1 MPKRVTPPPIPIIAE
16 SMDVRKA
23 AKMRIRDSIMDMI

>member
-1 MPKRVTPPPIPIIAE
+1 MPNNVTPPPIPIMAE

-23 AKMRIRDSIMDMI
+23 AKMRIRDSIMNIM